1 MEETRD
7 TITWKVFYAYGLEE
21 VIKISML
28 TKVIYRFNP
37 ISFKIA
43 MIFFIELEKVIQ
55 KCVKPQTVKAI
66 LRMKNKA
73 EASGFLISSY
83 ITKL

>member
-1 MEETRD
+1 MKGTLCLWIGGSN
-7 TITWKVFYAYGLEE
+7 T
-21 VIKISML
+21 IKISML

-37 ISFKIA
+37 ISSKIA
-43 MIFFIELEKVIQ
+43 MIFFIELEKVIR

-73 EASGFLISSY
+73 EASGFLISSI